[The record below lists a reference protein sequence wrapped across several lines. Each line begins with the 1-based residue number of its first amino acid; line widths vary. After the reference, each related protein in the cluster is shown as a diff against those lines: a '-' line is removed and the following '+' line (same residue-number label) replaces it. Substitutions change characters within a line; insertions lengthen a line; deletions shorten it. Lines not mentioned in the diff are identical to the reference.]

1 MQHFFSRFSKYF
13 CCIIDT
19 KCYNISKE
27 VIALAVKEG
36 KTRVMIQ
43 LDNDRK
49 ELLQS
54 IAKEEGRSLSNMIN
68 YIITKYLNEQ
78 KNKE

>member
-1 MQHFFSRFSKYF
+1 M
-13 CCIIDT
+13 
-19 KCYNISKE
+19 
-27 VIALAVKEG
+27 AVKEG

-68 YIITKYLNEQ
+68 YIISQYLKEQ